1 MAHQNLSN
9 TGIVDGQIV
18 EASEITQI
26 VNAFTKVPVNG
37 SGYDITISGSLNL
50 TGSLLMTGSFV
61 NEFSGQFTSL
71 GLGVVAPTAP
81 TMLHIKDTAA
91 GGDPIVLLEGNAGTD
106 NARIRFSNSDVSY
119 DLGAYG
125 SSSPSDNFQIVQDA
139 AGSALTPF
147 IIGKNTVSYTLYAVG
162 DSVGVGLGSST
173 TALLN
178 PLDAGSLQAA
188 GRVSGSSL
196 RAGIISASAAGENIH
211 GTASYATYIETAS
224 TASYVK
230 STNIDFFDS
239 VSQQVNSTSTIASLT
254 GSYDALK
261 VSDLSGISI
270 KDIGSNDYSI
280 VLSGSVAADEGLLY
294 FGGVNSGE
302 YFTFDQGEQIIK
314 AETGTFFVT
323 NGLEVQ
329 GKIRLS
335 GSSGASSTRE
345 LVVGPNGTI
354 GSNLPS
360 SSLGANDLAFN
371 RNNTAYIGNYNSD
384 STSKLALSAGGGGSS
399 TFTNI
404 ELSASG
410 DVTLPNGQLILDGAT
425 NPSSL
430 TNMQTYTNFN
440 PTVTATDFRK
450 TVIRSKAIETNS
462 ATAVTAFT
470 LNASNMPADNG
481 IYCITFTC
489 LGTDGS
495 TSGARMVR
503 MERSILISWKGTGT
517 PYWSGTA
524 LDIST
529 LEKMRTLAN
538 YLNATITFNFSGGSF
553 LEFANLNIQV
563 ENSDTTQTKW
573 VGLITIETIQSS
585 VLS

>member
-61 NEFSGQFTSL
+61 NEFTGQFSAL
-71 GLGVVAPTAP
+71 GLGVAAPTAP

-91 GGDPIVLLEGNAGTD
+91 GGDPIVLLEGNAGGD
-106 NARIRFSNSDVSY
+106 NARIRFSNSDVTY
-119 DLGAYG
+119 DVGAYG
-125 SSSPSDNFQIVQDA
+125 GSDDDFILIQDA
-139 AGSALTPF
+139 ASTALEPLRIDKDT
-147 IIGKNTVSYTLYAVG
+147 ISSTIYASV
-162 DSVGVGLGSST
+162 DSVGIGLGANT
-173 TALLN
+173 PAIIN
-178 PLDAGSLQAA
+178 PLPVGSLQAL
-188 GRVSGSSL
+188 GRVSGSSM

-211 GTASYATYIETAS
+211 GTASYATFIDTAQ

-230 STNIDFFDS
+230 ATSIDFFYTL
-239 VSQQVNSTSTIASLT
+239 SQQVNSTSTIASVT

-270 KDIGSNDYSI
+270 KDIGTNDYSI
-280 VLSGSVAADEGLLY
+280 VLSGSVAADAGLLY

-314 AETGTFFVT
+314 AETGTFFAT

-360 SSLGANDLAFN
+360 ASLSDNDLKFN
-371 RNNTAYIGNYNSD
+371 RNNTAYVGNYNTD

-399 TFTNI
+399 AFTNI

-430 TNMQTYTNFN
+430 TNLQTYTNFN
-440 PTVTATDFRK
+440 PTVSTTDFRK
-450 TVIRSKAIETNS
+450 TVIRSKAIETTS

-470 LNASNMPADNG
+470 LNASNMPTTSG

-495 TSGARMVR
+495 GNGTRMVR
-503 MERSILISWKGTGT
+503 MERSILASWIGAGNN
-517 PYWSGTA
+517 YWSYQYT
-524 LDIST
+524 DRST
-529 LEKMRTLAN
+529 LEKLRTLAN
-538 YLNATITFNFSGGSF
+538 YLNATIAFTFTGGSF
-553 LEFANLNIQV
+553 LQADNLNIQI
-563 ENSDTTQTKW
+563 ENSDTAQTKW
-573 VGLITIETIQSS
+573 VGLITIETIETS